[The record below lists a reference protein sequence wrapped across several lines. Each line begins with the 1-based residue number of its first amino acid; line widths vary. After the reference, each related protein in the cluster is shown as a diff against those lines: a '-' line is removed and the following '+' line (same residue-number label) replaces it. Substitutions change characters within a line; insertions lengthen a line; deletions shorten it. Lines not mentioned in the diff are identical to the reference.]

1 MEERSPR
8 ATLGRP
14 KTLDRNRV
22 LQVAMESYWSEGPT
36 AVSVNEICRR
46 AGISKPGLYREFGG
60 EDGLQASALD
70 AYRDEVLTPLFQIF
84 EADMPFGDAIDALV
98 ELTTQDRSI
107 MEIPMGCMFEQ
118 MRGCRKELG
127 PKTNESINLTR
138 ENIQARIEA
147 WINIAKENGQMGVQ
161 ISTVTA
167 ALYVGSQI
175 TSAITMQAEGIDRN
189 HVTDFLQFAFKGW
202 KGRT

>member
-14 KTLDRNRV
+14 KILDRNRV

-36 AVSVNEICRR
+36 AVSVN
-46 AGISKPGLYREFGG
+46 
-60 EDGLQASALD
+60 
-70 AYRDEVLTPLFQIF
+70 
-84 EADMPFGDAIDALV
+84 DAIDALV

-138 ENIQARIEA
+138 ENIQARIEG

-175 TSAITMQAEGIDRN
+175 TSAITMQAEGTDRN

-202 KGRT
+202 KSRT

>member
-22 LQVAMESYWSEGPT
+22 LKVAMESYWSEGPT

-107 MEIPMGCMFEQ
+107 MEIPMGCMHGAAAPGREA
-118 MRGCRKELG
+118 RYPGRPGCPSRPRLNPRTLSAQNG
-127 PKTNESINLTR
+127 HIN
-138 ENIQARIEA
+138 
-147 WINIAKENGQMGVQ
+147 
-161 ISTVTA
+161 
-167 ALYVGSQI
+167 
-175 TSAITMQAEGIDRN
+175 
-189 HVTDFLQFAFKGW
+189 
-202 KGRT
+202 